1 MSDVTSPSLLGIF
14 RKRGF
19 DISRIDDGYSLVYRE
34 TLDGRGNPEN
44 DTLMKSSDVE
54 SGCRGFLLF
63 PLTIRQG
70 CDMIYQAIYIT

>member
-34 TLDGRGNPEN
+34 T
-44 DTLMKSSDVE
+44 
-54 SGCRGFLLF
+54 
-63 PLTIRQG
+63 
-70 CDMIYQAIYIT
+70 